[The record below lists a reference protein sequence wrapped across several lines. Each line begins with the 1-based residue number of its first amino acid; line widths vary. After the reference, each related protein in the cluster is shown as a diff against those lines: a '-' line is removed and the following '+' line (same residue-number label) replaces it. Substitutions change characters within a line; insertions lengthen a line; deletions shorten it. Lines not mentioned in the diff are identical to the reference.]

1 MTHFIILPGS
11 GGSGPTH
18 WQSRWEDTDPAMRR
32 FQPSSWDLP
41 DFTDWLAALEAA
53 VIEAPE
59 PPVLVAH
66 SLSCLL
72 VAHWQ
77 KISQRPVRAAFLVAV
92 PDPMAAVFPVYGMA
106 FARVPQDRLRFA
118 SLVVASTDDP
128 YGSCDYA
135 EAWAARWGSG
145 IAVIGPAGH
154 VNAQSGLGD
163 WPQGRA
169 LLDGLVAEAA

>member
-11 GGSGPTH
+11 GGSGPEH
-18 WQSRWEDTDPAMRR
+18 WQSRWESANHAMQR

-41 DFTDWLAALEAA
+41 DFTDWLAALETAVVAA
-53 VIEAPE
+53 PG

-77 KISQRPVRAAFLVAV
+77 KISLRPVKAALLVGV
-92 PDPMAAVFPVYGMA
+92 PDPASAVFPGYGMA
-106 FARVPQDRLRFA
+106 FAKIPEGRLRFP

-128 YGSCDYA
+128 YGSQEYA
-135 EAWAARWGSG
+135 RARAKQWGSR
-145 IAVIGPAGH
+145 IVVIGPFGH
-154 VNAQSGLGD
+154 INADSGLGD
-163 WPQGRA
+163 WPEGLE
-169 LLDGLVAEAA
+169 LLDSLMSEA